1 MKKILTLS
9 AAAMAIVFTACDDV
23 NENDRKIPLEI
34 QETEKV
40 ILAEEFTGA
49 NCPNCPT
56 GASTLAS
63 LHETYGKSLI
73 PVSLY
78 PDKLENLTSPKNV
91 DLRTKEASEIFA
103 AYNQENI
110 LPSVMFNRTRIDGKV
125 LQATKPEVWG
135 ATVYDLFESSKGQYS
150 PCDIELSG
158 SYDEASRTLSVNYLA
173 TFKHLV
179 SQEVAFQVYVLEDGI
194 ISRQAGP
201 NGLLPRYENNHVLRK
216 ALEGTWGKSY
226 GANHTPGTTIEGS
239 VTYTLSEEGKWTADA
254 PKLSPVS
261 KMENVSLVGF
271 VCNVGGD
278 REVLHAVQ
286 LPKLTIIKQ
295 PETEE

>member
-78 PDKLENLTSPKNV
+78 PDQLEELTRPKNV

-125 LQATKPEVWG
+125 LQTTKPTVWG
-135 ATVYDLFESSKGQYS
+135 ATVIKLFESSEGQYS
-150 PCDIELSG
+150 PCDIELSRT
-158 SYDEASRTLSVNYLA
+158 YDAASRSLTVNYLA
-173 TFKHLV
+173 TFKHSV

-201 NGLLPRYENNHVLRK
+201 NGLLPKYENNHVLRK

-239 VTYTLSEEGKWTADA
+239 VTYTLPETWK
-254 PKLSPVS
+254 P
-261 KMENVSLVGF
+261 ENIQLVGF
-271 VCNVGGD
+271 VCNAGGD

-286 LPKLTIIKQ
+286 LPDILDK
-295 PETEE
+295 TEE

>member
-110 LPSVMFNRTRIDGKV
+110 GYVQASCEPGSGLP
-125 LQATKPEVWG
+125 
-135 ATVYDLFESSKGQYS
+135 
-150 PCDIELSG
+150 
-158 SYDEASRTLSVNYLA
+158 
-173 TFKHLV
+173 
-179 SQEVAFQVYVLEDGI
+179 
-194 ISRQAGP
+194 
-201 NGLLPRYENNHVLRK
+201 GLC
-216 ALEGTWGKSY
+216 A
-226 GANHTPGTTIEGS
+226 
-239 VTYTLSEEGKWTADA
+239 
-254 PKLSPVS
+254 
-261 KMENVSLVGF
+261 
-271 VCNVGGD
+271 
-278 REVLHAVQ
+278 
-286 LPKLTIIKQ
+286 
-295 PETEE
+295 